1 MPTTIPEENIEF
13 VFGDNW
19 IVKKYDNDPDTR
31 PFVGVVENRKATD
44 FVGLHAARAFL
55 IEVKDYR
62 GFRIQNKLKTSGEL
76 HTAIAQK
83 VHDTLSGLIL
93 THRRQPATQLWR
105 DALKACRLADGDV
118 RVVVWLEDDA
128 LFDTTRPNGKAAAAI
143 FVTALKNRLRWFPGR
158 VFVVNRDFNSGALPD
173 VTARDLAGA
182 AGHGAAAARKVGQ

>member
-1 MPTTIPEENIEF
+1 MPTTIREQNIEF
-13 VFGDNW
+13 IFSDDW
-19 IVKKYDNDPDTR
+19 IVKKYDNDPDSG

-44 FVGLHAARAFL
+44 FVGMHADVAFL

-62 GFRIQNKLKTSGEL
+62 GFRIQNKPKTSGEL

-93 THRRQPATQLWR
+93 THRRQPATPLWR
-105 DALKACRLADGDV
+105 DALRACRQSVGDV

-128 LFDTTRPNGKAAAAI
+128 LFDTTKPNGKAAAAI

-173 VTARDLAGA
+173 VTARDLPGA
-182 AGHGAAAARKVGQ
+182 AGHGGANVRNIGK